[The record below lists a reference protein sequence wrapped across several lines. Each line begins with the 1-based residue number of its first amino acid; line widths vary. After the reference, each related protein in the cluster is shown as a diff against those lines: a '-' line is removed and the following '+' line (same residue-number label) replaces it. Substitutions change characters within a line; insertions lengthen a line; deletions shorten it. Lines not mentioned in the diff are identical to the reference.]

1 MVLLSDLSILTV
13 GLLTGTGLGWWWRT
27 LRSPQKS
34 SPLTPAVQPLGVSVT
49 VADPPF
55 PLPSAAD
62 SSAQGSVLMEL
73 RSLLHRA
80 PIGYIQ
86 VDEENQLM
94 WCNGTASRLLGI
106 TYGNQEPSNNPRL
119 LLEWVRSYELD
130 HLIEQTRHSQT
141 PHQEDWTLN
150 LVSPDPLH
158 PNEGVS
164 YPLRGYSVPLVNG
177 QVGVFLENR
186 QEAVTLMQQRDR
198 WTSDVAHELKTPLTS
213 IRLVAETLRNRV
225 DSSLHTWFDR
235 LLNEILR
242 LSNLVEDL
250 LNLSR
255 LESSGGTGLNLKQT
269 ELPQLIVS
277 AWHSLEPLAQVKQL
291 ALDYEGPTDLLVTL
305 DEALIHRVLINLL
318 DNAIKYSPSEAMIWV
333 RVSVQETTADMRSGG
348 NATVQIEVIDQG
360 QGFKE
365 TDLPYIFSRFYRA
378 DPARTRVPLPGGG
391 PAKDGMGATV
401 GSGGTGLGL
410 AIVQQIVDA
419 HCGYVTARNHPDTGG
434 GWLTLNLP
442 LATHALLLPQA

>member
-1 MVLLSDLSILTV
+1 MAIVHAYDLGLLGLGMTV
-13 GLLTGTGLGWWWRT
+13 GGGLGWW
-27 LRSPQKS
+27 LRSRFQARLYRAAPR
-34 SPLTPAVQPLGVSVT
+34 PNLVARNVST
-49 VADPPF
+49 DAEQME
-55 PLPSAAD
+55 L
-62 SSAQGSVLMEL
+62 EL
-73 RSLLHRA
+73 RSLLHQA
-80 PIGYIQ
+80 PIGYLQ

-94 WCNGTASRLLGI
+94 WCNGAARRLLGI
-106 TYGNQEPSNNPRL
+106 TYGNQEPTNTPRL

-130 HLIEQTRHSQT
+130 QLIEQSRLTQT
-141 PHQEDWTLN
+141 PHEQDWVLN

-158 PNEGVS
+158 PNEGVA
-164 YPLRGYSVPLVNG
+164 YPLRGYSIPLGNG

-225 DSSLHTWFDR
+225 DSSLQSWFDR

-255 LESSGGTGLNLKQT
+255 LESSGGLGLAPKST
-269 ELPQLIVS
+269 DLPQLIFS
-277 AWHSLEPLAQVKQL
+277 AWRSLEPLAQIKQL
-291 ALDYEGPTDLLVTL
+291 DIEYDGPPELLVTL
-305 DEALIHRVLINLL
+305 DEGLIHRVLINLL
-318 DNAIKYSPSEAMIWV
+318 DNAIKYSPQGGMILVRTVLPEA
-333 RVSVQETTADMRSGG
+333 TADMRTSGS
-348 NATVQIEVIDQG
+348 ATVQIDVIDQG
-360 QGFKE
+360 EGFKE

-378 DPARTRVPLPGGG
+378 DPARARFP
-391 PAKDGMGATV
+391 ATV
-401 GSGGTGLGL
+401 LGAGLAGTSTGGSSSSGDGTGRGGNNSGTGLGL

-419 HCGYVTARNHPDTGG
+419 HSGYVTARNHPETGG

-442 LATHALLLPQA
+442 VTATLPLIPHL

>member
-1 MVLLSDLSILTV
+1 MVQAADLGFLMAGLFV
-13 GLLTGTGLGWWWRT
+13 G
-27 LRSPQKS
+27 
-34 SPLTPAVQPLGVSVT
+34 AGVSRWWQTSRSVSDAAAVDRA
-49 VADPPF
+49 VAPVD
-55 PLPSAAD
+55 SATGA
-62 SSAQGSVLMEL
+62 SLALKPEAVEL
-73 RSLLHRA
+73 RSLLHQA

-106 TYGNQEPSNNPRL
+106 AYGNQEPSDNPRL

-130 HLIEQTRHSQT
+130 HLIDQTRYSQT
-141 PHQEDWTLN
+141 PHQEEWTLN

-158 PNEGVS
+158 PNEGVA
-164 YPLRGYSVPLVNG
+164 YPLRGYSVPLSQG
-177 QVGVFLENR
+177 QIGVFLENR
-186 QEAVTLMQQRDR
+186 QEAVALMQQRDR

-213 IRLVAETLRNRV
+213 IRLVAETLRGRV
-225 DSSLHTWFDR
+225 DSSLHHWFDR

-255 LESSGGTGLNLKQT
+255 LESGGGTGLTLKQT
-269 ELPQLIVS
+269 ELPQLIWS
-277 AWHSLEPLAQVKQL
+277 AWRSLEPLAQVKN
-291 ALDYEGPTDLLVTL
+291 LDLTYEGPADFLVTL
-305 DEALIHRVLINLL
+305 DETLIHRVLINLL
-318 DNAIKYSPSEAMIWV
+318 DNAIKYSTPEADICV
-333 RVSVQETTADMRSGG
+333 RVSVLESSADMRAGG
-348 NATVQIEVIDQG
+348 NATVQIEIIDQG

-378 DPARTRVPLPGGG
+378 DPARARVSLQAGVASLGEGDSTP
-391 PAKDGMGATV
+391 

-419 HCGYVTARNHPDTGG
+419 HCGYVTARNHPETGG
-434 GWLTLNLP
+434 GWLTVNLP
-442 LATHALLLPQA
+442 IATNALLLPQN

>member
-1 MVLLSDLSILTV
+1 MVQASDL
-13 GLLTGTGLGWWWRT
+13 GLLVAGLLVGTGASWWWRT
-27 LRSPQKS
+27 DRSLNGPVVVDPAAAPVEPKAGL
-34 SPLTPAVQPLGVSVT
+34 PLAVNPE
-49 VADPPF
+49 
-55 PLPSAAD
+55 AA
-62 SSAQGSVLMEL
+62 EL
-73 RSLLHRA
+73 RSLLHQA

-106 TYGNQEPSNNPRL
+106 AYGNQEPSDNPRL

-130 HLIEQTRHSQT
+130 HLIDQTRHSQT
-141 PHQEDWTLN
+141 PHQEEWTLN

-158 PNEGVS
+158 PNEGVA
-164 YPLRGYSVPLVNG
+164 YPLRGHSVPLAQG

-186 QEAVTLMQQRDR
+186 QEALTLMQQRDR

-225 DSSLHTWFDR
+225 DSSLHNWFDR

-255 LESSGGTGLNLKQT
+255 LESGGGTGLTLKQT
-269 ELPQLIVS
+269 ELPQLIWS
-277 AWHSLEPLAQVKQL
+277 AWRSLEPLAQIKNLSL
-291 ALDYEGPTDLLVTL
+291 AYSGPSDFLVTL
-305 DEALIHRVLINLL
+305 DETLIHRVLINLL
-318 DNAIKYSPSEAMIWV
+318 DNAIKYSTAETEILA
-333 RVSVQETTADMRSGG
+333 RVSVLETSADMRSGG
-348 NATVQIEVIDQG
+348 NATVQIEIIDQG
-360 QGFKE
+360 EGFKE

-378 DPARTRVPLPGGG
+378 DPARTRIPLQNGGSLPG
-391 PAKDGMGATV
+391 DGSSAN
-401 GSGGTGLGL
+401 SGGTGLGL

-419 HCGYVTARNHPDTGG
+419 HCGYVTARNHPETRG
-434 GWLTLNLP
+434 GWLTVNLP
-442 LATHALLLPQA
+442 IATNALLLPQS